1 VSAGQPAAAQASISP
16 GSSALIAGAANEW
29 RMAVGSL
36 GCALSGMIR
45 DMRIAEFGVEVWM
58 NRWETRCRYNLAE
71 TCVDSVTVAE
81 LLALAGQDAAAFAR
95 EVAPIR
101 MTYGAI
107 AGSDRLRAAIA
118 ALYATV
124 TPERV
129 LVAHGAIGAN
139 HLVYEAMVEPGDVVV
154 SVVPTYQQ
162 HVAIPESLGA
172 DVRQVWLREQEG
184 WRLDLDELAAAA
196 DGAKL
201 IALTNPNNPTGALLD
216 DRTVRRVAAI
226 ADRSG
231 TWILADEVY
240 RGLDQAGDGTS
251 ASFADVYPRTI
262 AVGSLSKAFSLAGL
276 RLGWVTAPA
285 EVLGAVS
292 RHRDYSV
299 ISVGAVDDL
308 LAAIALEHADA
319 MLARN
324 RAIVRGNLA
333 ALDAWVAEEPRVSCV
348 RPASGTTAL
357 LRFEASMSSETFCLR
372 LLEAE
377 GVLLVPGSAFG
388 IEGVVR
394 IGFANEPPVLVSGL
408 ERTSV
413 FLASLAD

>member
-1 VSAGQPAAAQASISP
+1 
-16 GSSALIAGAANEW
+16 
-29 RMAVGSL
+29 
-36 GCALSGMIR
+36 
-45 DMRIAEFGVEVWM
+45 
-58 NRWETRCRYNLAE
+58 
-71 TCVDSVTVAE
+71 
-81 LLALAGQDAAAFAR
+81 
-95 EVAPIR
+95 
-101 MTYGAI
+101 
-107 AGSDRLRAAIA
+107 
-118 ALYATV
+118 
-124 TPERV
+124 
-129 LVAHGAIGAN
+129 
-139 HLVYEAMVEPGDVVV
+139 
-154 SVVPTYQQ
+154 
-162 HVAIPESLGA
+162 
-172 DVRQVWLREQEG
+172 
-184 WRLDLDELAAAA
+184 
-196 DGAKL
+196 
-201 IALTNPNNPTGALLD
+201 
-216 DRTVRRVAAI
+216 VAAI

-394 IGFANEPPVLVSGL
+394 IGFANEPSVLVSGL